1 MGLENSSVDRGMKEF
16 KHGKKV
22 GNRAVSGMGQQKQM
36 NNAPGLGWT
45 NKRGQTMAVDPY
57 GNKRRT
63 EPDPDRPG
71 HVRYVQEPMDGG
83 KINRL
88 KKFDKWFKSIGSK
101 VKTLNHNLQP
111 IKQAAT
117 DRAVDYIKYYNN
129 PQAQAQAAIDM
140 AQAEASDTAKLFSE
154 KKGKRGSQSVGSMM
168 QMVPASSQ
176 FAPQLA
182 PVAVDVNEDGQADG
196 FFTPN
201 ELQYFGGKV
210 KRGASTSPWI
220 AHVKA
225 YAAKHGM
232 KYGQALKEAK
242 ASYKRGGALSKKDQE
257 EFARQ
262 KEEYNNASPEEQ
274 RRLYANQDKHGIQK
288 GTIVYSDVLP
298 NGRGKRRGGA
308 LYPAGGALYPA
319 GYEP

>member
-1 MGLENSSVDRGMKEF
+1 MTPDKSSVEVVIEPSRVQFGAGMCGCEDSCGCVIVKSTVDRGMKEY

-71 HVRYVQEPMDGG
+71 HVRWAQEPEPEPVMDGG

-140 AQAEASDTAKLFSE
+140 AQAEASDTAKIFSG
-154 KKGKRGSQSVGSMM
+154 KKGKRGSQSAAVGSMM
-168 QMVPASSQ
+168 QILPRVAPPELSAS
-176 FAPQLA
+176 API
-182 PVAVDVNEDGQADG
+182 AVDVNEDGQADG
-196 FFTPN
+196 FFMPN

-210 KRGASTSPWI
+210 KRKAPASPWI

-225 YAAKHGM
+225 YAAKHGL

-242 ASYKRGGALSKKDQE
+242 ASYKK
-257 EFARQ
+257 
-262 KEEYNNASPEEQ
+262 
-274 RRLYANQDKHGIQK
+274 
-288 GTIVYSDVLP
+288 
-298 NGRGKRRGGA
+298 GGA

>member
-1 MGLENSSVDRGMKEF
+1 
-16 KHGKKV
+16 
-22 GNRAVSGMGQQKQM
+22 
-36 NNAPGLGWT
+36 
-45 NKRGQTMAVDPY
+45 
-57 GNKRRT
+57 
-63 EPDPDRPG
+63 
-71 HVRYVQEPMDGG
+71 MDGG